1 MAARLSTMNSEQR
14 TTFDEFYAARYAW
27 AVRLA
32 YGLTGDRGVAEQLA
46 QDAFVRM
53 AAKFETVDQP
63 VAYLRTAVV
72 NATRSHGR
80 RLAVERRQAHR
91 TADPSTPDHLVEFV
105 DVLNGLPQRQ
115 RTAVVLR
122 YLDGMDDEQIADLL
136 HCRLGTVRSLVSR
149 GLANL
154 REVLK

>member
-1 MAARLSTMNSEQR
+1 MAARLTSMVTDERM
-14 TTFDEFYAARYAW
+14 TFDQFYAARYAW

-32 YGLTGDRGVAEQLA
+32 YGLTGDGGIAEQLA

-53 AAKFETVDQP
+53 APKFDTVDQP

-72 NATRSHGR
+72 NATRSYGR
-80 RLAVERRQAHR
+80 RLSVERRQAPR
-91 TADPSTPDHLVEFV
+91 AADPSTPDHLVEFV
-105 DVLNGLPQRQ
+105 DVLNALPHRQ
-115 RTAVVLR
+115 RAAVVLR
-122 YLDGMDDEQIADLL
+122 YLDGLDDEQIADLL

-149 GLANL
+149 GLATL

>member
-1 MAARLSTMNSEQR
+1 MNSEQPA
-14 TTFDEFYAARYAW
+14 TFDEFYATRYAW

-53 AAKFETVDQP
+53 SSKFDTVEQP

-80 RLAVERRQAHR
+80 RVAVERRQAPR

-105 DVLNGLPQRQ
+105 DVLNALPQRQ

-149 GLANL
+149 GLATL